1 MGFIITVSIAAKNL
15 YKKYGSRFVL
25 EDLSLNVDQGSI
37 YGFLG
42 QNGAGKTTTI
52 KLLSGL
58 SIPTQGQIFI
68 NDMDL
73 SSESE
78 KIKHILGLV
87 PQDSGFYDE
96 RTALSHMVYYGR
108 LKGLSKKES
117 MEQSRYLLDHVG
129 LGNEMFK
136 KVGYFSHGMKTR
148 LGVAQALLNNP
159 NILILDE
166 PTNGLDPVGI
176 RQIRQILHEF
186 NNKGITIFLSSHNLL
201 EVQEICTH
209 VGILDKGKL
218 VVESAIEKIRH
229 LESNG
234 VITIGVYNLSS
245 EIISLVQNLDFVF
258 KTELKDEH
266 TLEIYVNSKVDV
278 KPEINRLIVESGGQ
292 VFKLVENS
300 LSLED
305 ACFNAT
311 GKNL

>member
-1 MGFIITVSIAAKNL
+1 MAISTKNL

-25 EDLSLNVDQGSI
+25 ENLFLNVEKGSI

-42 QNGAGKTTTI
+42 RNGAGKTTTI

-58 SIPTQGQIFI
+58 STPTQGQIFV
-68 NDMDL
+68 DGMDL
-73 SSESE
+73 SSESG
-78 KIKHILGLV
+78 KVKQILGLV

-117 MEQSRYLLDHVG
+117 LEQSRVLLDQVG

-148 LGVAQALLNNP
+148 LGIAQALLNNP
-159 NILILDE
+159 EVLILDE

-176 RQIRQILHEF
+176 RQIRQILREC
-186 NNKGITIFLSSHNLL
+186 NNNGITIFLSSHNLL
-201 EVQEICTH
+201 EIQEICTY

-218 VVESAIEKIRH
+218 IAESTIEKIRH

-234 VITIGVYNLSS
+234 VITVGVYNLSS
-245 EIISLVQNLDFVF
+245 EMVSLIESLKFVV
-258 KTELKDEH
+258 KTELKAEH
-266 TLEIYVNSKVDV
+266 ILEIFVNSRTDV
-278 KPEINRLIVESGGQ
+278 KPEINRLIVENGGQ
-292 VFKLVENS
+292 VFKLIENS

-305 ACFNAT
+305 AFFDVT
-311 GKNL
+311 RIKL

>member
-1 MGFIITVSIAAKNL
+1 MAISTKNL
-15 YKKYGSRFVL
+15 SKKYGSRFVL
-25 EDLSLNVDQGSI
+25 ESLSLNVEKGSI

-58 SIPTQGQIFI
+58 SIPTQGQIFVDGM
-68 NDMDL
+68 DM
-73 SSESE
+73 SSESG
-78 KIKHILGLV
+78 KVKQVLGLV

-96 RTALSHMVYYGR
+96 RTALSHMIYYGR

-117 MEQSRYLLDHVG
+117 LEQSRVLLDQVG

-148 LGVAQALLNNP
+148 LGIAQALLNSP
-159 NILILDE
+159 KVLILDE

-176 RQIRQILHEF
+176 RQIRQILFEC
-186 NNKGITIFLSSHNLL
+186 NNNGITIFLSSHNLL
-201 EVQEICTH
+201 EIQEICTY

-218 VVESAIEKIRH
+218 IAESTIEKIRH
-229 LESNG
+229 IESSG
-234 VITIGVYNLSS
+234 VITVGVYNLSS
-245 EIISLVQNLDFVF
+245 EIVHLIESLEFVI
-258 KTELKDEH
+258 KTELKSEH
-266 TLEIYVNSKVDV
+266 TLEIFVNSNKDV

-292 VFKLVENS
+292 VFKLIENS

-305 ACFNAT
+305 AFFEAT
-311 GKNL
+311 GIKF

>member
-1 MGFIITVSIAAKNL
+1 M
-15 YKKYGSRFVL
+15 
-25 EDLSLNVDQGSI
+25 NVEKESI

-58 SIPTQGQIFI
+58 STPTQGQIFVGG
-68 NDMDL
+68 MDL
-73 SSESE
+73 SSESG
-78 KIKHILGLV
+78 KIKQILGLV

-117 MEQSRYLLDHVG
+117 LEQSKVLLDQVG

-136 KVGYFSHGMKTR
+136 RVGYFSHGMKTR
-148 LGVAQALLNNP
+148 LGIAQALLNNP
-159 NILILDE
+159 KILILDE

-176 RQIRQILHEF
+176 RQIRQILREC

-201 EVQEICTH
+201 EIQEICTH

-218 VVESAIEKIRH
+218 IAESTIEKIRH

-234 VITIGVYNLSS
+234 VITVGVYNLSS
-245 EIISLVQNLDFVF
+245 EMISLIENLEFVV
-258 KTELKDEH
+258 KTELKAEH
-266 TLEIYVNSKVDV
+266 TLEVFVNSRTDV
-278 KPEINRLIVESGGQ
+278 KPEINRLIVESGGR
-292 VFKLVENS
+292 VFKLIENS

-305 ACFNAT
+305 AFLDAT
-311 GKNL
+311 GINL

>member
-1 MGFIITVSIAAKNL
+1 LAISTKNL

-25 EDLSLNVDQGSI
+25 ENLSLNVEKGSI

-58 SIPTQGQIFI
+58 STPAQGQIFVEG
-68 NDMDL
+68 MDL
-73 SSESE
+73 SSDSG
-78 KIKHILGLV
+78 KIKRILGLV

-108 LKGLSKKES
+108 LKGLSKTES
-117 MEQSRYLLDHVG
+117 LEQSRVLLDQVG

-136 KVGYFSHGMKTR
+136 RVGYFSHGMKTR
-148 LGVAQALLNNP
+148 LGIAQALLNDP
-159 NILILDE
+159 KILILDE

-176 RQIRQILHEF
+176 RQIRQILREC
-186 NNKGITIFLSSHNLL
+186 NNEGITIFLSSHNLL
-201 EVQEICTH
+201 EIQEICTH
-209 VGILDKGKL
+209 VGILNKGKL
-218 VVESAIEKIRH
+218 IVESTIEKIRH

-245 EIISLVQNLDFVF
+245 EMISLIENMEFVV
-258 KTELKDEH
+258 KTELKAEH
-266 TLEIYVNSKVDV
+266 ILEIFVNSRTDV

-292 VFKLVENS
+292 VFKLIENS

-305 ACFNAT
+305 AFFDAT
-311 GKNL
+311 GIKL

>member
-1 MGFIITVSIAAKNL
+1 MAISTKNL
-15 YKKYGSRFVL
+15 SKKYGSRFVL
-25 EDLSLNVDQGSI
+25 ESLSLNVEKGSI

-58 SIPTQGQIFI
+58 SIPTQGQIFVDGM
-68 NDMDL
+68 DM
-73 SSESE
+73 SSESG
-78 KIKHILGLV
+78 KVKQVLGLV

-96 RTALSHMVYYGR
+96 RTALSHMIYYGR

-117 MEQSRYLLDHVG
+117 LEQSRVLLDQVG

-148 LGVAQALLNNP
+148 LGIAQALLNSP
-159 NILILDE
+159 KVLILDE

-176 RQIRQILHEF
+176 RQIRQILFEC
-186 NNKGITIFLSSHNLL
+186 NNNGITIFISSHNLL
-201 EVQEICTH
+201 EIQEICTY

-218 VVESAIEKIRH
+218 IAESTIEKIRH
-229 LESNG
+229 IESSG
-234 VITIGVYNLSS
+234 VITVGVYNLSS
-245 EIISLVQNLDFVF
+245 EIVHLIESLEFVI
-258 KTELKDEH
+258 KTELKSEH
-266 TLEIYVNSKVDV
+266 TLEIFVNSNKDV

-292 VFKLVENS
+292 VFKLIENS

-305 ACFNAT
+305 AFFEAT
-311 GKNL
+311 GIKF

>member
-1 MGFIITVSIAAKNL
+1 MSIATKNV
-15 YKKYGSRFVL
+15 YKKYGSRLVL

-68 NDMDL
+68 AGMDL

-108 LKGLSKKES
+108 LKGLSKKKS

-129 LGNEMFK
+129 LGNEMFQ

-159 NILILDE
+159 KILILDE

-176 RQIRQILHEF
+176 RQIRQIFHEF

-218 VVESAIEKIRH
+218 VVESSIEKIRH

-245 EIISLVQNLDFVF
+245 EIISLVQNLEFVL

-278 KPEINRLIVESGGQ
+278 KPEINRLIVEGGGQ
-292 VFKLVENS
+292 VFKLMENS

-305 ACFNAT
+305 AFFNAT
-311 GKNL
+311 GINL

>member
-1 MGFIITVSIAAKNL
+1 M

-68 NDMDL
+68 DGMDL

-87 PQDSGFYDE
+87 PQDSGFYAE

-117 MEQSRYLLDHVG
+117 LEQSRYLLDHVG

-159 NILILDE
+159 KILILDE

-176 RQIRQILHEF
+176 RQIRQIFQEF
-186 NNKGITIFLSSHNLL
+186 NKKGITIFLSSHNLL

-245 EIISLVQNLDFVF
+245 EIISLVQNMEFVL
-258 KTELKDEH
+258 KIELKDEH

-278 KPEINRLIVESGGQ
+278 KPEINRLIVEGGGQ
-292 VFKLVENS
+292 VFKLMENS

-305 ACFNAT
+305 AFFNAT
-311 GKNL
+311 GINL

>member
-1 MGFIITVSIAAKNL
+1 MAISTKNL
-15 YKKYGSRFVL
+15 SKKYGSRFVL
-25 EDLSLNVDQGSI
+25 ESLSLNVEKGSI

-52 KLLSGL
+52 KLISGL
-58 SIPTQGQIFI
+58 SIPTQGQIFV
-68 NDMDL
+68 DGMDL

-78 KIKHILGLV
+78 KVKQVLGLV

-117 MEQSRYLLDHVG
+117 LEQSRVLLDQVG

-148 LGVAQALLNNP
+148 LGIAQALLNSP
-159 NILILDE
+159 EILILDE

-176 RQIRQILHEF
+176 RQIRQILLEC
-186 NNKGITIFLSSHNLL
+186 NNNGITIFLSSHNLL
-201 EVQEICTH
+201 EIQEICTY

-218 VVESAIEKIRH
+218 IAESTIEKIRH
-229 LESNG
+229 IESSG
-234 VITIGVYNLSS
+234 VITVGIYNLSS
-245 EIISLVQNLDFVF
+245 EIVHLIESLEFVI
-258 KTELKDEH
+258 KTELKSEH
-266 TLEIYVNSKVDV
+266 TLEIFVNSNKDV
-278 KPEINRLIVESGGQ
+278 KPEINKLIVESGGQ
-292 VFKLVENS
+292 VFKLIENS

-305 ACFNAT
+305 AFLNAT
-311 GKNL
+311 GIKL

>member
-1 MGFIITVSIAAKNL
+1 MAISTKNL

-25 EDLSLNVDQGSI
+25 ENLSLNIEKGSI

-58 SIPTQGQIFI
+58 STPAQGQIFV
-68 NDMDL
+68 DGMDL
-73 SSESE
+73 SSESG
-78 KIKHILGLV
+78 KIKQILGLV

-117 MEQSRYLLDHVG
+117 LEQSKVLLDQVG

-136 KVGYFSHGMKTR
+136 RVGYFSHGMKTR
-148 LGVAQALLNNP
+148 LGIAQALLNDP
-159 NILILDE
+159 KILILDE

-176 RQIRQILHEF
+176 RQIRQILREC
-186 NNKGITIFLSSHNLL
+186 NNEGITIFLSSHNLL
-201 EVQEICTH
+201 EIQEICTH
-209 VGILDKGKL
+209 IGILDKGKL
-218 VVESAIEKIRH
+218 IAESTIEKIRH

-234 VITIGVYNLSS
+234 VITIGVYNLSFGM
-245 EIISLVQNLDFVF
+245 ISLIENLEFVV
-258 KTELKDEH
+258 KTELKAEH
-266 TLEIYVNSKVDV
+266 TLEIFVNSRTDV

-292 VFKLVENS
+292 VFKLIENS

-305 ACFNAT
+305 AFFDAT
-311 GKNL
+311 GIKL

>member
-1 MGFIITVSIAAKNL
+1 MAISTKNL

-25 EDLSLNVDQGSI
+25 ENLSLNVEKGSI

-52 KLLSGL
+52 KLLSGI
-58 SIPTQGQIFI
+58 STPAQGQIFVEG
-68 NDMDL
+68 MDL
-73 SSESE
+73 SSDSG
-78 KIKHILGLV
+78 KIKQILGLV

-117 MEQSRYLLDHVG
+117 LEQSRVLLDQVG

-136 KVGYFSHGMKTR
+136 RVGYFSHGMKTR
-148 LGVAQALLNNP
+148 LGIAQALLNDP
-159 NILILDE
+159 KVLILDE

-176 RQIRQILHEF
+176 RQIRQILREC
-186 NNKGITIFLSSHNLL
+186 NNEGITIFLSSHNLL
-201 EVQEICTH
+201 EIQEICTH
-209 VGILDKGKL
+209 VGILNKGKL
-218 VVESAIEKIRH
+218 IAESTIEKIRH

-245 EIISLVQNLDFVF
+245 EMISLIENLEFVV
-258 KTELKDEH
+258 KTELKAEH
-266 TLEIYVNSKVDV
+266 ILEIFVNSRKDV

-292 VFKLVENS
+292 VFKLIENS

-305 ACFNAT
+305 AFFDAT
-311 GKNL
+311 GIKL

>member
-1 MGFIITVSIAAKNL
+1 
-15 YKKYGSRFVL
+15 L
-25 EDLSLNVDQGSI
+25 EDLSLNVEKGSI

-58 SIPTQGQIFI
+58 SIPTQGQIFV
-68 NDMDL
+68 DGMDL
-73 SSESE
+73 SFESG
-78 KIKHILGLV
+78 KVKQVLGLV

-96 RTALSHMVYYGR
+96 RTALSHMIYYGR

-117 MEQSRYLLDHVG
+117 LEQSRILLDRVG

-136 KVGYFSHGMKTR
+136 KVSYFSHGMKTR
-148 LGVAQALLNNP
+148 LGVAQALLNSP
-159 NILILDE
+159 KILILDE

-176 RQIRQILHEF
+176 RQIRQILREC
-186 NNKGITIFLSSHNLL
+186 NDNGVTIFLSSHNLL

-218 VVESAIEKIRH
+218 IAESTIEKMRH

-234 VITIGVYNLSS
+234 VITVGVYNLSP
-245 EIISLVQNLDFVF
+245 EIISLVENLKFVV
-258 KTELKDEH
+258 KTELKTENI
-266 TLEIYVNSKVDV
+266 LEIFVNSKIDV
-278 KPEINRLIVESGGQ
+278 KPEINKLIVEQGGR
-292 VFKLVENS
+292 VFKLMENS

-305 ACFNAT
+305 AFLDAT
-311 GKNL
+311 GVNL

>member
-1 MGFIITVSIAAKNL
+1 MAISTKKL

-25 EDLSLNVDQGSI
+25 EDLSLNVEKGSI

-58 SIPTQGQIFI
+58 SMPTQGQIFV
-68 NDMDL
+68 DGMDL
-73 SSESE
+73 SSESG
-78 KIKHILGLV
+78 KIKQILGLV

-117 MEQSRYLLDHVG
+117 LEQSQDLLAQVG

-148 LGVAQALLNNP
+148 LGIAQALLNNP
-159 NILILDE
+159 EVLILDE

-176 RQIRQILHEF
+176 RQIRQILRAC

-201 EVQEICTH
+201 EIQEICTY

-218 VVESAIEKIRH
+218 IAESAIEKIRH

-245 EIISLVQNLDFVF
+245 EMISLIESLEFVV
-258 KTELKDEH
+258 KTELKAEN
-266 TLEIYVNSKVDV
+266 TLDIFVNSRTDV
-278 KPEINRLIVESGGQ
+278 KPEINRLIVESGGR
-292 VFKLVENS
+292 VFKLIENS

-305 ACFNAT
+305 AFFNAT
-311 GKNL
+311 GMNL

>member
-1 MGFIITVSIAAKNL
+1 MEN
-15 YKKYGSRFVL
+15 
-25 EDLSLNVDQGSI
+25 LSLNVEKGSI

-58 SIPTQGQIFI
+58 STPTQGQIFV
-68 NDMDL
+68 DGMDL
-73 SSESE
+73 SSDSG
-78 KIKHILGLV
+78 KIKQILGLV

-117 MEQSRYLLDHVG
+117 LEQSRVLLDQVG

-136 KVGYFSHGMKTR
+136 RVGYFSHGMKTR
-148 LGVAQALLNNP
+148 LGIAQALLNDP
-159 NILILDE
+159 KVLILDE

-176 RQIRQILHEF
+176 RQIRQILREC
-186 NNKGITIFLSSHNLL
+186 NNEGITIFLSSHNLL
-201 EVQEICTH
+201 EIQEMCTH
-209 VGILDKGKL
+209 VGILNKGKL
-218 VVESAIEKIRH
+218 IAESTIEKIRH

-245 EIISLVQNLDFVF
+245 EMISLIENMEFVV
-258 KTELKDEH
+258 KTELKAEH
-266 TLEIYVNSKVDV
+266 ILEIFVNSRKDV

-292 VFKLVENS
+292 VFKLIENS

-305 ACFNAT
+305 AFFDAT
-311 GKNL
+311 GIKL

>member
-1 MGFIITVSIAAKNL
+1 MAISTKNL

-25 EDLSLNVDQGSI
+25 ENLSLNVEKGSI

-58 SIPTQGQIFI
+58 STPAQGQIFVEG
-68 NDMDL
+68 MDL
-73 SSESE
+73 SSDSG
-78 KIKHILGLV
+78 KIKQILGLV

-117 MEQSRYLLDHVG
+117 LEQSRVLLDQVG

-136 KVGYFSHGMKTR
+136 RVGYFSHGMKTR
-148 LGVAQALLNNP
+148 LGIAQALLNDP
-159 NILILDE
+159 KVLILDE

-176 RQIRQILHEF
+176 RQIRQILREC
-186 NNKGITIFLSSHNLL
+186 NNEGITIFLSSHNLL
-201 EVQEICTH
+201 EIQEMCTH
-209 VGILDKGKL
+209 VGILNKGKL
-218 VVESAIEKIRH
+218 IAESTIEKIRH

-245 EIISLVQNLDFVF
+245 EMISLIENMEFVV
-258 KTELKDEH
+258 KTELKAEDI
-266 TLEIYVNSKVDV
+266 LEIFVNSRKDV

-292 VFKLVENS
+292 VFKLIENS

-305 ACFNAT
+305 AFFDAT
-311 GKNL
+311 GIKL

>member
-1 MGFIITVSIAAKNL
+1 LAISTKNL

-25 EDLSLNVDQGSI
+25 ENLSLNVEKGSI

-58 SIPTQGQIFI
+58 STPAQGQIFVEG
-68 NDMDL
+68 MDL
-73 SSESE
+73 SSDSG
-78 KIKHILGLV
+78 KIKQILGLV

-117 MEQSRYLLDHVG
+117 LEQSRVLLDQVG

-136 KVGYFSHGMKTR
+136 RVGYFSHGMKTR
-148 LGVAQALLNNP
+148 LGIAQALLNDP
-159 NILILDE
+159 KILILDE

-176 RQIRQILHEF
+176 RQIRQILREC
-186 NNKGITIFLSSHNLL
+186 NNEGITIFLSSHNLL
-201 EVQEICTH
+201 EIQEICTH
-209 VGILDKGKL
+209 VGILNKGKL
-218 VVESAIEKIRH
+218 IAESTIKKIRH

-245 EIISLVQNLDFVF
+245 EMISLIENMEFVV
-258 KTELKDEH
+258 KTELKAEH
-266 TLEIYVNSKVDV
+266 TLEIFVNSRTDV

-292 VFKLVENS
+292 VFKLIENS

-305 ACFNAT
+305 AFFDAT
-311 GKNL
+311 GIKL

>member
-1 MGFIITVSIAAKNL
+1 MAISTKNL

-25 EDLSLNVDQGSI
+25 ENLSLNVEKGSI

-58 SIPTQGQIFI
+58 STPAQGQIFVEG
-68 NDMDL
+68 MDL
-73 SSESE
+73 SSDSG
-78 KIKHILGLV
+78 KIKQILGLV

-117 MEQSRYLLDHVG
+117 LEQSRVLLDQVG

-136 KVGYFSHGMKTR
+136 RVGYFSHGMKTR
-148 LGVAQALLNNP
+148 LGIAQALLNDP
-159 NILILDE
+159 KVLILDE

-176 RQIRQILHEF
+176 RQIRQILREC
-186 NNKGITIFLSSHNLL
+186 NNEGITIFLSSHNLL
-201 EVQEICTH
+201 EIQEMCTH
-209 VGILDKGKL
+209 VGILNKGKL
-218 VVESAIEKIRH
+218 IAESTIEKIRH

-245 EIISLVQNLDFVF
+245 EMISLIENLEFVV
-258 KTELKDEH
+258 KTELKAEH
-266 TLEIYVNSKVDV
+266 TLEIFVNSRTDV

-292 VFKLVENS
+292 VFKLIENS

-305 ACFNAT
+305 AFFDAT
-311 GKNL
+311 GIKL

>member
-1 MGFIITVSIAAKNL
+1 MIIAAISTKNL
-15 YKKYGSRFVL
+15 YKKYGSRFAL
-25 EDLSLNVDQGSI
+25 ENLSLNVEKGSI

-58 SIPTQGQIFI
+58 STPTQGQIFV
-68 NDMDL
+68 DGMDL
-73 SSESE
+73 SSESG
-78 KIKHILGLV
+78 KIKQILGLV

-108 LKGLSKKES
+108 LKGLSKRES
-117 MEQSRYLLDHVG
+117 LEQSQVLLGQVG

-148 LGVAQALLNNP
+148 LGIAQALLNNP
-159 NILILDE
+159 KVLILDE

-176 RQIRQILHEF
+176 RQIRQILREC

-201 EVQEICTH
+201 EIQEICTD

-218 VVESAIEKIRH
+218 IAESTIEKIRH

-234 VITIGVYNLSS
+234 VITVGVYNLSS
-245 EIISLVQNLDFVF
+245 EMVSLIESLKFVV
-258 KTELKDEH
+258 KTELKAEH
-266 TLEIYVNSKVDV
+266 ILEIVINSRTDV
-278 KPEINRLIVESGGQ
+278 KPEINRLIVENGGQ
-292 VFKLVENS
+292 VFKLIENS

-305 ACFNAT
+305 AFFDAT
-311 GKNL
+311 GIKL